1 MRYIIRKVLTLIITL
16 FMVSLLAFL
25 AFQVIPGSPAS
36 SMLGTNATPE
46 KIAALEAEMGLDD
59 PVLVR
64 YARWAG
70 DFIQGDWGQSYSYDM
85 PVKDMVME
93 KLPATAALVL
103 LAFAITVAA
112 AFPLGIAT
120 ARREG
125 SLLDRV
131 ITVVNQ
137 VCMSIP
143 PVFVGILLCFLFG
156 ITLRVFV
163 PGNFVSFQDSP
174 GQFFLY
180 MLFPAL
186 SVALSRI
193 AMTVKM
199 LRSSILDEMNKD
211 YIRTAFSRGRTRAD
225 ALRHHA
231 LRNAIIPVIAFLP
244 SPPRSW
250 WPAASWWSRS
260 LPSPGW
266 GGSCSP
272 PSAAGTSRWPR
283 RWWSCWPPGWWW
295 STSSPTSSISTWTPA
310 SASSEPIHRF
320 HAEGRERT
328 CFWLKNGTDG
338 PGPPTPAAP
347 GTTSLGWAASSP
359 ASCLC

>member
-1 MRYIIRKVLTLIITL
+1 MRYILRKVLTLIITL
-16 FMVSLLAFL
+16 FIVSLLAFL
-25 AFQVIPGSPAS
+25 AFQVIPGSPATD
-36 SMLGTNATPE
+36 MLGTNATPE
-46 KIAALEAEMGLDD
+46 KVAALEAELGLDD
-59 PVLVR
+59 PVLLR
-64 YARWAG
+64 YGRWAA
-70 DFIQGDWGQSYSYDM
+70 DFVRGDWGQSYSYDM
-85 PVKDMVME
+85 PVKDMVLE

-103 LAFAITVAA
+103 LAFAITAA
-112 AFPLGIAT
+112 ASFPLGIAA

-131 ITVVNQ
+131 ITVLNQ
-137 VCMSIP
+137 ICMSVP

-225 ALRHHA
+225 ALRLHA
-231 LRNAIIPVIAFLP
+231 LRNAIIPVIAFLAVTAAELVAGSIVVEQVFTVP
-244 SPPRSW
+244 GLGRLLLASIANRDFPVAQAVVILLAAWVVVVNFIADILYQYMDPRI
-250 WPAASWWSRS
+250 R
-260 LPSPGW
+260 
-266 GGSCSP
+266 
-272 PSAAGTSRWPR
+272 
-283 RWWSCWPPGWWW
+283 
-295 STSSPTSSISTWTPA
+295 IQ
-310 SASSEPIHRF
+310 
-320 HAEGRERT
+320 
-328 CFWLKNGTDG
+328 
-338 PGPPTPAAP
+338 
-347 GTTSLGWAASSP
+347 
-359 ASCLC
+359 

>member
-1 MRYIIRKVLTLIITL
+1 MHYIVRKIFTLIITL

-25 AFQVIPGSPAS
+25 AFQVIPGSPATN
-36 SMLGTNATPE
+36 MLGTNATPE
-46 KIAALEAEMGLDD
+46 KVAALEAELGLDD

-64 YARWAG
+64 YGRWAL
-70 DFIQGDWGQSYSYDM
+70 DFLQGDWGQSYSYNL
-85 PVKDMVME
+85 PVKDMVLE
-93 KLPATAALVL
+93 KLPATGTLVL
-103 LAFAITVAA
+103 MAFAITVAA

-125 SLLDRV
+125 GLLDRV

-137 VCMSIP
+137 ICMSIP

-163 PGNFVSFQDSP
+163 PGNFVSFQDNP

-225 ALRHHA
+225 ALKVHA
-231 LRNAIIPVIAFLP
+231 LRNAIIPVIAFL
-244 SPPRSW
+244 SVT
-250 WPAASWWSRS
+250 AAELVAGSIVVEQVFTV
-260 LPSPGW
+260 PGI
-266 GGSCSP
+266 G
-272 PSAAGTSRWPR
+272 RLLL
-283 RWWSCWPPGWWW
+283 
-295 STSSPTSSISTWTPA
+295 SSIGSRDFPTAQAVVILLATWVVVVNFIADILYQYMDPR
-310 SASSEPIHRF
+310 IRI
-320 HAEGRERT
+320 R
-328 CFWLKNGTDG
+328 
-338 PGPPTPAAP
+338 
-347 GTTSLGWAASSP
+347 
-359 ASCLC
+359 

>member
-1 MRYIIRKVLTLIITL
+1 MRYILRKVLTLIITL
-16 FMVSLLAFL
+16 FIVSLLAFL
-25 AFQVIPGSPAS
+25 AFQVIPGSPATD
-36 SMLGTNATPE
+36 MLGTNATPE
-46 KIAALEAEMGLDD
+46 KVAALEAELGLDD
-59 PVLVR
+59 PVLIR
-64 YARWAG
+64 YGRWAA
-70 DFIQGDWGQSYSYDM
+70 DFVRGDWGQSYSYDM
-85 PVKDMVME
+85 SVKDMVLE

-112 AFPLGIAT
+112 SFPLGIAA

-131 ITVVNQ
+131 ITVLNQ
-137 VCMSIP
+137 ICMSVP

-225 ALRHHA
+225 ALRLHA
-231 LRNAIIPVIAFLP
+231 LRNAIIPVIAFLAVTAAELVAGSIVVEQVFTVP
-244 SPPRSW
+244 GLGRLLLASIANRDFPVAQAVVILLAAWVVVVNFIADILYQYMDPRI
-250 WPAASWWSRS
+250 R
-260 LPSPGW
+260 
-266 GGSCSP
+266 
-272 PSAAGTSRWPR
+272 
-283 RWWSCWPPGWWW
+283 
-295 STSSPTSSISTWTPA
+295 IQ
-310 SASSEPIHRF
+310 
-320 HAEGRERT
+320 
-328 CFWLKNGTDG
+328 
-338 PGPPTPAAP
+338 
-347 GTTSLGWAASSP
+347 
-359 ASCLC
+359 